1 MEASQREVEYYRS
14 SDGKEPYGEWF
25 AGIKDQKTQQKLDA
39 RLARM
44 RGGNFGDSEP
54 IGGGASENKIDH
66 GPGYRIYYGIDGK
79 KVIIL
84 KGGDKSTQASDI
96 ELARKHW
103 TEYKNRK
110 KEPAP
115 KKKAK
120 T

>member
-1 MEASQREVEYYRS
+1 MGYSAQWKLPSGRSNTIVRAMERNRMGSGSRAS
-14 SDGKEPYGEWF
+14 
-25 AGIKDQKTQQKLDA
+25 KDQKTQQKLDA

-96 ELARKHW
+96 ELA
-103 TEYKNRK
+103 
-110 KEPAP
+110 
-115 KKKAK
+115 
-120 T
+120 